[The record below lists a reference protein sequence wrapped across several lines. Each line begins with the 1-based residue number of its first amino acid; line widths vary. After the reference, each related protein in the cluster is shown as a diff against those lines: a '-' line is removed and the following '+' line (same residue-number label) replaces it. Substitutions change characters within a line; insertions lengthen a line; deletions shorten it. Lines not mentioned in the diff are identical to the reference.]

1 MPERTEGSKGRR
13 FDRLTFDPAVM
24 GGRACIR
31 GMRVTVAAIVDQ
43 IADGASID
51 DLLAEYPY
59 LEREDV
65 EQALAY
71 AAWLAREDVI
81 PG

>member
-1 MPERTEGSKGRR
+1 MEGIMSRFERITQDPET
-13 FDRLTFDPAVM
+13 M

-31 GMRVTVAAIVDQ
+31 GMRVTVGMILGQ
-43 IADGASID
+43 IGSETSIE

-65 EQALAY
+65 MQALLY
-71 AAWLAREDVI
+71 AAWLAEEREVT
-81 PG
+81 PASA

>member
-1 MPERTEGSKGRR
+1 MSRFERITQDPET
-13 FDRLTFDPAVM
+13 M

-31 GMRVTVAAIVDQ
+31 GMRVTVGMILGQ
-43 IADGASID
+43 IGSGTSIE

-65 EQALAY
+65 MQALLY
-71 AAWLAREDVI
+71 AAAH
-81 PG
+81 

>member
-1 MPERTEGSKGRR
+1 MSRFERITQDPET
-13 FDRLTFDPAVM
+13 M

-31 GMRVTVAAIVDQ
+31 GMRVTVGMILGQ
-43 IADGASID
+43 IGSETSIE

-65 EQALAY
+65 MQALLY
-71 AAWLAREDVI
+71 AAAH
-81 PG
+81 